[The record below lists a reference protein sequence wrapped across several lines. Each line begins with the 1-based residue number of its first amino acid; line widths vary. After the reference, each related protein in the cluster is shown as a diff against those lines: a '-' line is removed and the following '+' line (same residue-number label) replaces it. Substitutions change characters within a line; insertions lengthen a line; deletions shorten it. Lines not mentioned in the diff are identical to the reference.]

1 MHLLSAV
8 TVPVLSAVLC
18 LVPRSGGVRVRFSAR
33 KRGETGSLVCAG
45 S

>member
-8 TVPVLSAVLC
+8 TVLVLSVVLC
-18 LVPRSGGVRVRFSAR
+18 LVPRSGGMWVRFSAS
-33 KRGETGSLVCAG
+33 KRGETGSLICAG